1 MSENTDD
8 FEIDLGELPT
18 PSDEVEIDLGPLGEE
33 NEPREE
39 IALADEPE
47 EDEPEQP
54 EADDATAAAVAKLRE
69 ELESKFGE

>member
-33 NEPREE
+33 NGAP
-39 IALADEPE
+39 
-47 EDEPEQP
+47 
-54 EADDATAAAVAKLRE
+54 
-69 ELESKFGE
+69 